1 LENAIWTIQKNERG
15 RQGIEIGLE
24 LKQQKKALA
33 KKQLKTKNIAEGKV
47 EDESNETDEALIV
60 IQKYYRGYIAR
71 KKVEEIRE
79 EEMEFLGMKK
89 EVPLETN
96 PESDK
101 AKVSKIR
108 EKQK

>member
-101 AKVSKIR
+101 AKVAKIR

>member
-1 LENAIWTIQKNERG
+1 LPEEEVIIYQDPYELSLENAIWTIQKNERG

-60 IQKYYRGYIAR
+60 IQKYTEAI
-71 KKVEEIRE
+71 
-79 EEMEFLGMKK
+79 
-89 EVPLETN
+89 
-96 PESDK
+96 
-101 AKVSKIR
+101 
-108 EKQK
+108 